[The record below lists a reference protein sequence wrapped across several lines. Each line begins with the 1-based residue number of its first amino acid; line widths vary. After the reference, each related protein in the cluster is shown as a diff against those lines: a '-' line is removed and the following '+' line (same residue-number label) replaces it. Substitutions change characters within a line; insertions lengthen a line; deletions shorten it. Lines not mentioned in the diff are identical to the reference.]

1 MNKERGTPSDIS
13 VRSLP
18 ATTTPSNATTAV
30 PVAGGRLS
38 DHNGD
43 EGHSH
48 DTPKPLT
55 LPDAVEAGSHREG
68 SETAAE
74 HRHAGVEDAEQ
85 KSSLEHEKSQ
95 ESLQPESPRHSQ
107 GSRDRNRKKVPSG
120 GYAEVPGIP
129 ATSPQQTADSRRE
142 LPRHHIV
149 GLSPSVVHCS
159 GGADMQ
165 GADVPGPSSAVHVEP
180 ARGACEVHDHA
191 TQPITASPSV
201 ETHKLIGH
209 SNAPQSAQRELPP
222 PLVCKISVPHFAGES
237 KYFEDS
243 ESEQTDWLHPTSKA
257 NSWTTSSCTP
267 KRRIGN
273 STLASASPAPTPDAT
288 ESPAACFHATAGS
301 SSVHQMPSFSE
312 MREQELQSIR
322 RRREHPYR
330 PSADIR
336 ATKDGISVRR
346 HHSQATPS
354 SRFLSASLSK
364 DDAFRTEEA
373 ERAKISWPATGTSTW
388 SSGGSSR
395 FPWKNTATPAVV
407 TADLPQTAAKFV
419 TAQSSPSPSV
429 YLDFPDQSNASELCP
444 EKWPP
449 SPPPSALVESPEQ
462 RSLRSKQRF
471 MLQPP
476 WMKKLLYS
484 DAQSPSFHC
493 NTASPPTPSS
503 WMRGSLPKTAG
514 RRADVHPEG
523 ATPSSKQLSSRH
535 FLSSTMQALLRKWQT
550 TVMLCAALLLAAVGA
565 SLLLLGL
572 LGGRGDER
580 RRLAAAV
587 CRTES
592 CLEYSRRLAESVNT
606 SLRPCEGFTRFVCD
620 GWRRR
625 NRLSVREEAFYSQQR
640 RLSQLLRSVPVPLEA
655 QSPLEAAAALFSSCE
670 AVSRGEVDEL
680 PKVKAALLE
689 AGILWPRMPSD
700 SDKVDVLGTWLRAS
714 LRLHWS
720 VVLHVFVRQTEDGTR
735 IALRPLREF
744 ERVVEKHR
752 GLTRSDRG
760 AKDYFDTLRREFG
773 SPGRPSAEEM
783 RDTVSFADSRNV
795 DRAYMTPLS
804 EAMESPARSVQLD
817 VAELFGTVPG
827 FTEERWLAELKRY
840 EGVSKNAVYESTRP
854 AYVRTFLQLWKARGE
869 RETHLFLSW
878 CIVQT
883 AALFTNRRLLLNFY
897 DSDSGMDMHHG
908 AFCLG
913 KAYLLCGSQMFG
925 DYFDD
930 LLSERASRVAGRM
943 VAETREAFSRRL
955 RQWPRRDANRTVV
968 QDSTDVALDYFDP
981 RLNLRLPKRT
991 AAAFS
996 SLGNSL
1002 VENWKSLALNR
1013 ADVLDRWAAAE
1024 QIEFAEWTVL
1034 LPGRHLA
1041 VLPYALAFPSFDE
1054 GAARFMNQG
1063 GLGNHVA
1070 STLSQLFFNSYA
1082 DSLDADE
1089 PSLMQ
1094 CAGANASNSGDR
1106 HAAPKLASLALSTL
1120 ALEASLEA
1128 YRAGGASVDS
1138 ERIDGFEDYGGT
1150 AMFFVASC
1158 YALCRGGGGMNP
1170 YVGDEYD
1177 KLFSNVEGFAEA
1189 LGCDPGSRTNPLDK
1203 CAFG

>member
-107 GSRDRNRKKVPSG
+107 EAVRKPGSRDRNRKKVPSG

-535 FLSSTMQALLRKWQT
+535 FLSSTMQ
-550 TVMLCAALLLAAVGA
+550 
-565 SLLLLGL
+565 
-572 LGGRGDER
+572 
-580 RRLAAAV
+580 
-587 CRTES
+587 
-592 CLEYSRRLAESVNT
+592 
-606 SLRPCEGFTRFVCD
+606 
-620 GWRRR
+620 
-625 NRLSVREEAFYSQQR
+625 
-640 RLSQLLRSVPVPLEA
+640 
-655 QSPLEAAAALFSSCE
+655 
-670 AVSRGEVDEL
+670 
-680 PKVKAALLE
+680 VKAALLE